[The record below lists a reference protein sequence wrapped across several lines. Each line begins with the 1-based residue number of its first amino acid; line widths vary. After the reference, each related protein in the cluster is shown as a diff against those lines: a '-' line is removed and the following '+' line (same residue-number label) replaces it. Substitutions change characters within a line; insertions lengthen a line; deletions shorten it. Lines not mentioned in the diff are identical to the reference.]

1 MNWNEHVTSVVKKAG
16 KRLYMLRV
24 LKRANADTN
33 TLIAVYTTIIK
44 PVLEYARQVWHVE

>member
-1 MNWNEHVTSVVKKAG
+1 MNWNEHVINVVKKAR

-33 TLIAVYTTIIK
+33 TLITVYTTIIRLSSNTLAK
-44 PVLEYARQVWHVE
+44 FCI